1 MILIKDRHDISN
13 YVRLAP
19 MTGKY
24 DTYKGSTHRFAI
36 CSNHLLPMENMILIK
51 DRHMTIV
58 LVIWTSR
65 AEGNMILIKDYVLG
79 VICF

>member
-24 DTYKGSTHRFAI
+24 DTYKGSTHDN
-36 CSNHLLPMENMILIK
+36 CTCHLDQPCRGK
-51 DRHMTIV
+51 YDT
-58 LVIWTSR
+58 
-65 AEGNMILIKDYVLG
+65 Y
-79 VICF
+79 